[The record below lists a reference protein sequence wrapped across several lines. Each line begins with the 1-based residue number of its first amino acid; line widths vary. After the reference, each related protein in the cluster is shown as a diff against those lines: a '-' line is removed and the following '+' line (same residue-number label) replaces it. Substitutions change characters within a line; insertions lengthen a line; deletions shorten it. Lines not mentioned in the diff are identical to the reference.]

1 MAKNKSKESRKDKSA
16 EVGAPTAAP
25 KASSN
30 TRLAQP
36 LGSTRNSLPEK
47 TRMKVASILA
57 IHTVSAIDLFLQSKQ
72 AHWNVNGKNFHSIH
86 ALFDELAAASQS
98 WADLLAERVRQL
110 GFEALGSARAIV
122 EHSRITE
129 YPTQIS
135 TSSDHLAAV
144 ADRLAEF
151 AKGIRA
157 AIDQCAKLGDA
168 DGADICTEVSSAA
181 DKLLWMVEAHLQ

>member
-1 MAKNKSKESRKDKSA
+1 MGKSKTKESRNDKGA
-16 EVGAPTAAP
+16 EVAKPANPA
-25 KASSN
+25 KQSSN
-30 TRLAQP
+30 AQLAQP
-36 LGSTRNSLPEK
+36 LGSTRHSLPEK
-47 TRMKVASILA
+47 TRSKVAAILA

-86 ALFDELAAASQS
+86 ALFDELAAGSQS

-122 EHSRITE
+122 EHSRISE
-129 YPTQIS
+129 YPSQIS